1 MIDYIIRAL
10 SLEVVETV
18 LSCYQ
23 RTSSHPDQIQTMST
37 NPNGKTI
44 SHYKDWPNTLGFD
57 AHYEERTPIELH
69 VAGEFPAYTE
79 GVLFRTGLGPRTV
92 DTKHGTFHVNH
103 WFDNFS
109 QVHRFQLHASEAG
122 QPLKVTYNS
131 RLTSDG
137 IIDKIKRDGR
147 LDAFTF
153 ASKYDPCKSFFKK
166 MQSVFQT
173 PPPSAPNEV
182 NIGVTLSANFP
193 GLSKTAGPTKHIYNN
208 SGLETLAART
218 DAPHFQMLDPQTLE
232 PIGLAKQ
239 EVLHPELKGVGS
251 GAHAEHDPA
260 TGDIFN
266 YNLDF
271 GRQGTYKIWRTSTST
286 AETSILATFQHASA
300 YLHSMFMTE
309 NFVILAIFNSFYT
322 AGGATIL
329 WKRNLLEAMSF
340 DDSRPCTWFVV
351 DRRPPEAGGKG
362 LIATYESEAMFCFHT
377 INAYEETAPDG
388 KVDILADLAGYDNMD
403 ILDKF
408 YYNNLVSDAP
418 NAAKWSDASN
428 DAARPTYRRYRLA
441 KIPTTA
447 ITKPLKAQCEYK
459 SPIKDTPELPVVAPS
474 VVARKHRYIYG
485 INDTGKSSFAD
496 SLIKY
501 DVETHTAKRWSRH
514 GHTPG
519 EAIFV
524 PDPNGNEED
533 DGVLLTVVLD
543 GFEGRSYLLCLDA
556 KDFAEIARAHTNGVV
571 GVAFHGLYVGAH
583 QKQSIPAAPHL

>member
-1 MIDYIIRAL
+1 
-10 SLEVVETV
+10 
-18 LSCYQ
+18 
-23 RTSSHPDQIQTMST
+23 MST
-37 NPNGKTI
+37 THSGQT
-44 SHYKDWPNTLGFD
+44 SAHYKDWPNTLGFD
-57 AHYEERTPIELH
+57 CHYEEISPVELQ
-69 VAGEFPAYTE
+69 VEGSFPPYAE
-79 GVLFRTGLGPRTV
+79 GVLFRTGLGPRTI
-92 DTKHGTFHVNH
+92 DTKEGTFHVNH

-109 QVHRFQLHASEAG
+109 QVHRFQLHGSETG
-122 QPLKVTYNS
+122 EPLKVTYNS

-137 IIDKIKRDGR
+137 VIDRIKRDGR

-153 ASKYDPCKSFFKK
+153 ASKYDPCRSLFKK

-173 PPPSAPNEV
+173 PPPNAPNEV
-182 NIGVTLSANFP
+182 NVGVTLSANFP
-193 GLSKTAGPTKHIYNN
+193 GLSKTATPTQHTYNSLN
-208 SGLETLAART
+208 LETLAART

-232 PIGLAKQ
+232 PVGLAKQ
-239 EVLHPELKGVGS
+239 EILHPELKGVGS

-271 GRQGTYKIWRTSTST
+271 GRSGMYRIWRTSAST
-286 AETSILATFQHASA
+286 AETSILATFQHTPA

-309 NFVILAIFNSFYT
+309 NHVILAVFNSFYS

-329 WKRNLLEAMSF
+329 WTRNLLEAMSF
-340 DDSRPCTWFVV
+340 DGSRPCTWFVV
-351 DRRPPEAGGKG
+351 DKKAPQVGGRG
-362 LIATYESEAMFCFHT
+362 LVATYESEAMFCFHT
-377 INAYEETAPDG
+377 INAYEEPTLG
-388 KVDILADLAGYDNMD
+388 GSVDIVADLAGYDNMD
-403 ILDKF
+403 ILNKF
-408 YYNNLVSDAP
+408 YYDNLVSDAP

-428 DAARPTYRRYRLA
+428 DAARPTYRRYRLG
-441 KIPTTA
+441 KV
-447 ITKPLKAQCEYK
+447 PLKATTKSMKALCEYRA
-459 SPIKDTPELPVVAPS
+459 SISDTPELPVIAPA
-474 VVARKHRYIYG
+474 VVTKKHRYVYG

-501 DVETHTAKRWSRH
+501 DVETQTTKRWSKH

-556 KDFAEIARAHTNGVV
+556 KDFTEIARAHTNGVI
-571 GVAFHGLYVGAH
+571 GLAFHGLYVGAH
-583 QKQSIPAAPHL
+583 QKQIPPAAPRL